1 MSTKDTV
8 VKDCK
13 TAMEKR
19 VKQFEAD
26 LMKVRTGRAS
36 ISILDNVRV
45 DYYGSPTPLNQ
56 VATLSTPD
64 ARMIM
69 VSPFEKKLIGDIE
82 KAIMKADIGIQPT
95 NDGNVVRLPIPPLT
109 EDRRKDLVKQVKKVS
124 EDVKV
129 AVRGHRRD
137 ANDAVKNFEKEKQI
151 GEDERKRFEGEI
163 QKITDQFIKLVDDK
177 LAAKEKEIM
186 TV

>member
-1 MSTKDTV
+1 MVTKDSV

-19 VKQFEAD
+19 LKQFETD
-26 LMKVRTGRAS
+26 LTKVRTGRAS
-36 ISILDNVRV
+36 ISILDNVKV
-45 DYYGSPTPLNQ
+45 DYYGAPTPLNQ

-64 ARMIM
+64 ARMI
-69 VSPFEKKLIGDIE
+69 VVAPFEKKLIQDIE
-82 KAIMKADIGIQPT
+82 KAIMKSDIGIQPT

-109 EDRRKDLVKQVKKVS
+109 EERRKDLVKQVKKVS

-129 AVRGHRRD
+129 AVRGFRRD
-137 ANDAVKNFEKEKQI
+137 SNEASKKLEKDKVI
-151 GEDERKRFEGEI
+151 GQDDLKRLEAEI
-163 QKITDQFIKLVDDK
+163 QKITDQFIKMVDDK
-177 LAAKEKEIM
+177 VAAKEKEIM